1 STPASFEPSIDYCVV
16 KVPRWDFEK
25 FKNVDSRLG
34 VQMKS
39 VGEVMAFGRNF
50 REALQK
56 SLRGL
61 EIGRAGLGCDGKDIM
76 NVIDMTQQ
84 QRQFAK
90 EDLLEKIRIPKADR
104 MFYLR
109 YAFQAGATVE
119 EVHQSTGIDPWFLDN
134 IRQIVEFEGE
144 LREMAA
150 ADSES

>member
-1 STPASFEPSIDYCVV
+1 
-16 KVPRWDFEK
+16 FEK
-25 FKNVDSRLG
+25 FKNVDARLG

-61 EIGRAGLGCDGKDIM
+61 EIGRAGLGSDGKDVM
-76 NVIDMTQQ
+76 NVLDMTQQ
-84 QRQFAK
+84 QKKFAK
-90 EDLLEKIRIPKADR
+90 EDILEKIKIPKADR

-109 YAFQAGATVE
+109 YAFQAGATIE

-134 IRQIVEFEGE
+134 ILQIVELEGE
-144 LREMAA
+144 LRELASA
-150 ADSES
+150 VV

>member
-1 STPASFEPSIDYCVV
+1 
-16 KVPRWDFEK
+16 
-25 FKNVDSRLG
+25 
-34 VQMKS
+34 
-39 VGEVMAFGRNF
+39 VMAFGRNF

-84 QRQFAK
+84 QRKFAK
-90 EDLLEKIRIPKADR
+90 EDLLEKIKIPKADR

-119 EVHQSTGIDPWFLDN
+119 EIHQATGIDPWFLDN
-134 IRQIVEFEGE
+134 IRQIVEFEDE
-144 LREMAA
+144 LRQMAA
-150 ADSES
+150 GSAA